1 MEPRKEIYSIVL
13 SRRINCL
20 FDYMKASFLT
30 REFCVCIKASHGDG
44 EAKCTLLVAQ
54 SAVIQM
60 R

>member
-1 MEPRKEIYSIVL
+1 MEPRKEIYPIVL
-13 SRRINCL
+13 SRRISCL

-30 REFCVCIKASHGDG
+30 RELCVCTKASHGG
-44 EAKCTLLVAQ
+44 EEAKCTLLVAQ